1 MGSVL
6 IAFPSVRAPRKK
18 NFFQDC
24 LDDTIMDGDVQAC
37 FDAGNSFQQKL
48 NDTLLGLITANNDR
62 KSEIEA
68 LRGDHEEL
76 KKNHDAFV
84 VTAERENDLRK
95 NEVKS
100 LEERTQKEN
109 QARITDIAKLEGKL
123 DTENAARKTEIANL
137 DGWAKGEN
145 DARKTEIANLDNFAK
160 SENDG
165 RIKDI
170 ADINSRMDKENS
182 ERSAEDKALS
192 DRIDKEIKDRQDA
205 MSGLESRMNE
215 MNDNRGAEL
224 DELKTKLMKEN
235 AFLKMLA
242 SKPMSVCFDAYRTK
256 AYDGG
261 GEENLTFQ
269 GTSVNTGGG
278 MDPDTG
284 IFTCPIGGL
293 YMFVFH
299 VATHDNK
306 KALLSIRLNGEE
318 VASVFDQNHKDNHKN
333 SMAGTN
339 TMLSLKA
346 GDEVVVYAYTGT
358 WLADFAMNHYTH
370 WVGLLLKPSEDEVD
384 GFRKSANDEVDAANA
399 EAGGTDCKVA
409 NGFIPEL
416 KTAVAEHGVA
426 EYKQH

>member
-48 NDTLLGLITANNDR
+48 NDSLLGLITANNDR
-62 KSEIEA
+62 KSEIDA

-137 DGWAKGEN
+137 DNFAKSEN
-145 DARKTEIANLDNFAK
+145 DARKSEIEALNNFAK

-170 ADINSRMDKENS
+170 ADINARMDKENS

-224 DELKTKLMKEN
+224 EELKTRLLKEN

-269 GTSVNTGGG
+269 GCSVNTGGG

-284 IFTCPIGGL
+284 IFTAPIGGL

-339 TMLSLKA
+339 ILLSLKA

>member
-1 MGSVL
+1 LVVL
-6 IAFPSVRAPRKK
+6 I
-18 NFFQDC
+18 Q
-24 LDDTIMDGDVQAC
+24 DTIMDGDVQAC
-37 FDAGNSFQQKL
+37 FDAGNTFQQKL
-48 NDTLLGLITANNDR
+48 NDTLLGLINANNDR

-160 SENDG
+160 SENDARKSEIEALNNFAKSENDG

-170 ADINSRMDKENS
+170 ADINARMDKENS

-224 DELKTKLMKEN
+224 EELKTRLLKEN

-269 GTSVNTGGG
+269 GCSVNTGGG
-278 MDPDTG
+278 MDPETG
-284 IFTCPIGGL
+284 IFTAPIGGL

-339 TMLSLKA
+339 ILLNVKA

-384 GFRKSANDEVDAANA
+384 GFKKAASDEVDGAAAAPVEN
-399 EAGGTDCKVA
+399 
-409 NGFIPEL
+409 
-416 KTAVAEHGVA
+416 GVA
-426 EYKQH
+426 E

>member
-1 MGSVL
+1 
-6 IAFPSVRAPRKK
+6 
-18 NFFQDC
+18 
-24 LDDTIMDGDVQAC
+24 MDNDVKAA
-37 FDAGNSFQQKL
+37 FDAGNNFQQKL
-48 NDTLLGLITANNDR
+48 NDTLLGLISANNDR
-62 KSEIEA
+62 KSEIDS

-76 KKNHDAFV
+76 KKNHEAFV

-95 NEVKS
+95 NEIKS
-100 LEERTQKEN
+100 LEERTQKDN

-123 DTENAARKTEIANL
+123 DTENGARKQEIANLDSWAKGENDSRKTEIANL
-137 DGWAKGEN
+137 DNFAKSEN
-145 DARKTEIANLDNFAK
+145 DARKSEIANLDNFAK

-170 ADINSRMDKENS
+170 SDINSRMEKENS
-182 ERSAEDKALS
+182 ERNAEDKALN
-192 DRIDKEIKDRQDA
+192 DRIDKEIRDRQDA
-205 MSGLESRMNE
+205 VSSLESRMNE
-215 MNDNRGAEL
+215 LNDNRGAEL
-224 DELKTKLMKEN
+224 DELKTRLMKEN

-339 TMLSLKA
+339 IMLSLKA

-426 EYKQH
+426 E